1 MSCAIIPNQLRFWLN
16 DSQPR
21 PVSRGAEGEEVGR
34 FALNDIPPALR
45 GNSIEDRESVV
56 FFFSLFFL
64 LFPPPFIQRDKY
76 CRFIIEIK
84 IESGERGK
92 RQQVSFLFSSGSGS
106 GAGFSRVFEFWRSSM
121 NVEFEIRATNWIFL
135 FWFEWRGGES
145 RRLITRRYSISL
157 AIKRLLIH
165 VCMHPAVS
173 RFSHKHLICNNEDG
187 RSVLNRGNSE
197 DRKENGTRFWKH
209 LPCKF

>member
-1 MSCAIIPNQLRFWLN
+1 MLLSPPLNNCVITQFSVITRLHRLARTNVVCNNSESITLLAERFPAAP
-16 DSQPR
+16 S
-21 PVSRGAEGEEVGR
+21 VEGGGAEGEEVGR

-106 GAGFSRVFEFWRSSM
+106 GAGFSRVFEF
-121 NVEFEIRATNWIFL
+121 
-135 FWFEWRGGES
+135 
-145 RRLITRRYSISL
+145 
-157 AIKRLLIH
+157 
-165 VCMHPAVS
+165 
-173 RFSHKHLICNNEDG
+173 
-187 RSVLNRGNSE
+187 
-197 DRKENGTRFWKH
+197 
-209 LPCKF
+209 